1 MFSSHHLTI
10 TTPHKVHTWDLQG
23 LHTIFASSRGGICA
37 AKESGNGILAV
48 ADKHVVVLHDC
59 RRGREKSWGLGAD
72 EGQVRLLEYAP
83 NAKSLFLG
91 TSISGSVQCY
101 SIHEEKLLRPAHPH
115 PSPPTVFAVSPSTHL
130 LLSASENPTVVY
142 LQNLSLNTRAHQL
155 HPAASDAPVVAAAFH
170 PDRHDVFLLA
180 FKDGTLAAYDA
191 TKTPVRT
198 GHGRERQVG
207 DTDTRGREIAR
218 FRNLHR
224 VTNVGTTDRG
234 GVLLAA
240 APGGYDRESRT
251 VAVGARS
258 VGITSAAFLPG
269 YHTRAISVGGD
280 GRCRLVDFG
289 GGGAILRTW
298 HAQAPVTALS
308 VLRVQEHDFNS
319 SIPDRTVNDHKRNRG
334 SINNHYKRPR
344 EVIAVGRADGRVVLF
359 DSVGLKLDEIV
370 VDPDGGRVI
379 SLDWA
384 HGASPKP
391 LSSEPVLSVVQEEET
406 QPRQRRKRFVAKDAG
421 REEVPSMTNAL
432 PVVDYGTVQQSPA
445 KKLSF
450 PPEGAFP
457 PPSAN
462 YLDLFSP
469 VKQVEPPIS
478 PPPRSARHRGNTAK
492 RAPSRPRL
500 SSKTF
505 TGFQTAGEQSPTVRP
520 PISPT
525 NPPVFPAEHGTAS
538 SSPTPRPTPQLPARS
553 PRRPSATGSATSA
566 MRRRKVRTSPRKT
579 PPPLVETN
587 AGFDGS
593 SAPNVVRNGQILAD
607 LRRMSAKEGNLGG
620 RRKSTGL
627 AFFAPYLKSTKT
639 AEGNDDPNY
648 VSYPVSVHD
657 VDDRMAN
664 SATHAVLT
672 PREESKSTTEQSL
685 SASSNGLG
693 DDIWVTSDSDH
704 ESRTQKRRLK
714 KRPLPR
720 PVAAVSSTTMS
731 LPAHLTGDFP
741 ESSTSLSAAT
751 SDTPTLTSPD
761 VTTTDVFE
769 PVRFRHPTFADAGAA
784 QSTANTGAYDTAR
797 THLEEAV
804 DCTPEPE
811 DIQTLLPRSSSFEPT
826 RETRVT
832 HAPLLERN
840 EEVVGA
846 KQRDGGGKR
855 AALTGLALNA
865 VQGRPSF
872 RLPRKRTR
880 VRKDGSV
887 RVVEDAGELHP
898 QTLENNGEARA
909 GHGPEA
915 FVGKAEAGAGVVS
928 GLRDEIRECREE
940 NRRLKSEMAQMR
952 AEMLAMKAALRRAG
966 R

>member
-37 AKESGNGILAV
+37 AKES
-48 ADKHVVVLHDC
+48 
-59 RRGREKSWGLGAD
+59 EKSWGLGAD

-269 YHTRAISVGGD
+269 YHTRAIS
-280 GRCRLVDFG
+280 
-289 GGGAILRTW
+289 
-298 HAQAPVTALS
+298 
-308 VLRVQEHDFNS
+308 
-319 SIPDRTVNDHKRNRG
+319 
-334 SINNHYKRPR
+334 
-344 EVIAVGRADGRVVLF
+344 
-359 DSVGLKLDEIV
+359 LDEIV

-469 VKQVEPPIS
+469 VKQDERERGK
-478 PPPRSARHRGNTAK
+478 PR
-492 RAPSRPRL
+492 
-500 SSKTF
+500 
-505 TGFQTAGEQSPTVRP
+505 
-520 PISPT
+520 
-525 NPPVFPAEHGTAS
+525 
-538 SSPTPRPTPQLPARS
+538 
-553 PRRPSATGSATSA
+553 
-566 MRRRKVRTSPRKT
+566 
-579 PPPLVETN
+579 
-587 AGFDGS
+587 
-593 SAPNVVRNGQILAD
+593 
-607 LRRMSAKEGNLGG
+607 G

-846 KQRDGGGKR
+846 KQRDGGG
-855 AALTGLALNA
+855 
-865 VQGRPSF
+865 
-872 RLPRKRTR
+872 
-880 VRKDGSV
+880 
-887 RVVEDAGELHP
+887 
-898 QTLENNGEARA
+898 
-909 GHGPEA
+909 
-915 FVGKAEAGAGVVS
+915 
-928 GLRDEIRECREE
+928 
-940 NRRLKSEMAQMR
+940 SEQR
-952 AEMLAMKAALRRAG
+952 
-966 R
+966 